1 MSMLNDFDNNVLH
14 IRDQYIETFKE
25 NICKITNGDASREEK
40 INTLEQIF
48 DKYNYYDEVDIVASE
63 LVILINMHYTIF
75 KEKIKKYEGLINNL
89 YVYKSTRN
97 ECYDHIVYKI
107 ICLLFDGV
115 KQLGNDKVQVIF
127 NGICHTMSTYVEG
140 QCLSILCALIC
151 YACENDGFYEG
162 SAIDDDFYEKSAI
175 DDICDK
181 YTIFHT
187 KTSIPSE
194 GYELAIR
201 RSMDSICKLSCI
213 SSNRKLNI
221 LKKLNLLYFDS
232 LDKYGS
238 KGLYRHITN
247 AAFDIFTNENIESN
261 KCLSFIDELYQ
272 ENYGKSIFSDASI
285 EYYGKALYPTD
296 KSYGIFKFV
305 IMILNDRNLSESEIA
320 DEMQNARD
328 KFSNGNVRDILNEYV
343 EQFSGNQTTTTN
355 YAKAFEEAGDI
366 LANET
371 LMKIL
376 DASAQLENV

>member
-1 MSMLNDFDNNVLH
+1 
-14 IRDQYIETFKE
+14 
-25 NICKITNGDASREEK
+25 
-40 INTLEQIF
+40 
-48 DKYNYYDEVDIVASE
+48 
-63 LVILINMHYTIF
+63 
-75 KEKIKKYEGLINNL
+75 
-89 YVYKSTRN
+89 
-97 ECYDHIVYKI
+97 
-107 ICLLFDGV
+107 
-115 KQLGNDKVQVIF
+115 
-127 NGICHTMSTYVEG
+127 
-140 QCLSILCALIC
+140 
-151 YACENDGFYEG
+151 
-162 SAIDDDFYEKSAI
+162 
-175 DDICDK
+175 
-181 YTIFHT
+181 
-187 KTSIPSE
+187 
-194 GYELAIR
+194 
-201 RSMDSICKLSCI
+201 
-213 SSNRKLNI
+213 
-221 LKKLNLLYFDS
+221 LLYFDS